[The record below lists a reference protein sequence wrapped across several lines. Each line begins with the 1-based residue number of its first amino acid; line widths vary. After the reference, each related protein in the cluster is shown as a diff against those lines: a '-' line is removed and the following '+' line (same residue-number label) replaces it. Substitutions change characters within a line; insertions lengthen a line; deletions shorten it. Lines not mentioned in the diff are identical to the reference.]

1 MPHCF
6 LCGKK
11 ETARRPLN
19 YKKECSDCAR
29 ECSGPSPQPLTVVLP
44 TQPAPGNTTEPPALK
59 ASSEF
64 WTEMEALLDSKLK
77 ELELSFHEKI
87 LADVADKVRPLVA
100 RLIKVEAAQH
110 ALDENLKSEMTSLW
124 ETVQTQAETLTQ
136 QQRYL
141 EIVDISSRA
150 KNIIVFGLT
159 AR

>member
-1 MPHCF
+1 
-6 LCGKK
+6 
-11 ETARRPLN
+11 
-19 YKKECSDCAR
+19 
-29 ECSGPSPQPLTVVLP
+29 
-44 TQPAPGNTTEPPALK
+44 
-59 ASSEF
+59 
-64 WTEMEALLDSKLK
+64 MEALLDSKLK